1 MEKTLELIC
10 EALSNKK
17 GVLIKVL
24 DVKDLTSIADYF
36 IISSVMNKKQAQA
49 SADEVEEKL
58 EEAGIKAIRKEGY
71 REGNWILIDFGDVI
85 VHILPMK
92 SVSIMTLIHFGR
104 MRLQRIIRKIKMINK
119 MISPEINVPALKEN
133 SIVELPVSRIVSF
146 GAFLSAQTGNNAD
159 DILLHN
165 GQQTSE
171 IKEGDIVKVFLY
183 HDPKH
188 RLTASMRLPKLE
200 IGEVGYAEV
209 ILITRFGAFVDVGTE
224 RGIFLPY
231 SEMIEPVQK
240 GQKIWIKL
248 YEDKTGRLAVTT
260 HVEED
265 IRRLAR
271 PCKEL
276 NVGDK
281 ITGTVYNITRQG
293 IFIITRERWIGFLHN
308 SNINT
313 VIKLGQELIGR
324 ITFIREDG
332 HVNIS
337 LRQTKE
343 REMNHDMAVLID
355 CMNQHNGLLPYTD
368 KSDSKL
374 IKLNLRMSKSAFKRA
389 VGHLLKTNQII
400 MTEGKIRLKR

>member
-24 DVKDLTSIADYF
+24 NVKDLTSIADYF

-58 EEAGIKAIRKEGY
+58 EKAGIKAIRKEGY
-71 REGNWILIDFGDVI
+71 REGEWILMDFGDVI
-85 VHILPMK
+85 VHIFTGEERQHYDFDSLWK
-92 SVSIMTLIHFGR
+92 DALSEDYS
-104 MRLQRIIRKIKMINK
+104 QNK
-119 MISPEINVPALKEN
+119 N
-133 SIVELPVSRIVSF
+133 
-146 GAFLSAQTGNNAD
+146 D
-159 DILLHN
+159 N

-183 HDPKH
+183 HDPRH

-200 IGEVGYAEV
+200 IGEVGYTEV
-209 ILITRFGAFVDVGTE
+209 ILTTRFGAFVDVGTE

-265 IRRLAR
+265 IRCLAR

-400 MTEGKIRLKR
+400 MSEGKIQLKR